1 MDDKSNDPPS
11 REANEEPIEAT
22 ETGSIV
28 NPGTKKRNASTPEPS
43 DRPPKA
49 HERTASQSLDDGA
62 ENVIPLFLTTPSS
75 KRMAAYASLRERES
89 IILAADMESQIQ
101 AEARGVTRKN
111 VPWNTFRSIY
121 LRDFSVKAQPKL
133 TESVKKVGE
142 GNWEESLFF
151 ERLSKSLSNEALRDL
166 KLYYG
171 GTKTLPDANKG
182 KEVPSKPDFV
192 LHVGEESPPMWANVE
207 LLFEHTQ
214 SRVRDAVTKKFSQ
227 WLRGAWSVFHHQPFR
242 LHLYGIMFIQPCAF
256 ICYADHGCAV
266 YSEPL
271 HFAKDIHHTQFLAE
285 FLTGFIANPE
295 HRGKNPTVEKE
306 DKVYIRHAEKI
317 WVELPNAPLCY
328 RPCLIGRNI
337 RVALVRDQCAEFPED
352 RVVMKS
358 TWEEILPSGSSPPSE
373 VEVLEILLK
382 ANVRGLPQPYFL
394 EDAIVK
400 DDNHLDVETCSFP
413 KNCKVA
419 LPVANATLMEKMQKS
434 YVSNHTSKPLA
445 PGANVGDPSL
455 SRVKVQDPRQQ
466 FNNPLEVRRRL
477 TRVLM
482 SYCVPLK
489 EAMRARP
496 PKSLMR
502 AVRDAMI
509 VYYEAYKLPAT
520 GFIHGGKYF
529 RMFYVLGANKSLK

>member
-22 ETGSIV
+22 GTSSIV
-28 NPGTKKRNASTPEPS
+28 NPSTRKRSASTPAPS

-49 HERTASQSLDDGA
+49 HERIASQSLVDGA
-62 ENVIPLFLTTPSS
+62 ENVSPLFRMTPST
-75 KRMAAYASLRERES
+75 KRLAAYASLRERET
-89 IILAADMESQIQ
+89 IIYAADMESQIA

-121 LRDFSVKAQPKL
+121 LRGFGVKDRPKL

-151 ERLSKSLSNEALRDL
+151 DRLSKSLSNEVLRDL

-171 GTKTLPDANKG
+171 GTTTLPDANKG
-182 KEVPSKPDFV
+182 KEVPSRPDFV
-192 LHVGEESPPMWANVE
+192 LHVGEESPPTWANVE
-207 LLFEHTQ
+207 LLFEHTA
-214 SRVRDAVTKKFSQ
+214 SNVRNAITKKFSQ

-242 LHLYGIMFIQPCAF
+242 LHLYGIMFLQPCAI

-271 HFAKDIHHTQFLAE
+271 YFAKDILHTQFLEE
-285 FLTGFIANPE
+285 FLTWFIANSE
-295 HRGKNPTVEKE
+295 HRGKNPTVEKA
-306 DKVYIRHAEKI
+306 DRVYIRHAGKI
-317 WVELPNAPLCY
+317 WVEAPTAPLCY

-337 RVALVRDQCAEFPED
+337 RVALVRDQAVKFPD
-352 RVVMKS
+352 DKVVMKS
-358 TWEEILPSGSSPPSE
+358 TWEERLPQASSPPSE

-394 EDAIVK
+394 ENAIVK
-400 DDNHLDVETCSFP
+400 DNNNLEVETRSFP

-419 LPVANATLMEKMQKS
+419 LPASTETLMQKMQES

-445 PGANVGDPSL
+445 PGASTGDPSL
-455 SRVKVQDPRQQ
+455 SRVKVQTPRQK

-477 TRVLM
+477 TRILM
-482 SYCVPLK
+482 SYCLPLK
-489 EAMRARP
+489 EAMRGRP
-496 PKSLMR
+496 PESLMR
-502 AVRDAMI
+502 TIRDAMI
-509 VYYEAYKLPAT
+509 VYYEAYKLPEP

-529 RMFYVLGANKSLK
+529 